1 MLNLATELK
10 AIRKKLGKT
19 QKEIAEEYGIP
30 QTTWASYEVG
40 KASPPIKI
48 LISLAE
54 KGYPIKGLTT
64 SFIDDIVEDGKMS
77 KAELQKRLEIA
88 RAMGKNVSPDT
99 PIDDEWA
106 KKVNAEY
113 ERLEAA
119 ADLILFKFSQ
129 GKPIPVQTHE
139 ADPNAL
145 IMLPVYSQ
153 RAAAGAGQPPT
164 QLEEIEAYVPIIY
177 ELLGGANPKNC
188 GIVRVVGD
196 SMSDM
201 TLFNGDY
208 VIFDRSQLEGNGV
221 YVISMGGDVRVK
233 RLEYRMFEKKIII
246 SSENHKSYPNPEIIS
261 FEQAQEM
268 LVIHGKVISW
278 VHRHPY

>member
-1 MLNLATELK
+1 MN
-10 AIRKKLGKT
+10 
-19 QKEIAEEYGIP
+19 IAEKLLELRISSGKS
-30 QTTWASYEVG
+30 QAEFAKLAGVSQRTWSSYESGQSTPKNGVLW
-40 KASPPIKI
+40 A
-48 LISLAE
+48 LAVN
-54 KGYPIKGLTT
+54 GFIIDGLTLEPAAKYPRST
-64 SFIDDIVEDGKMS
+64 
-77 KAELQKRLEIA
+77 KAERELVKKNIKDLLSPKEHDTEYIKHLIGP
-88 RAMGKNVSPDT
+88 GK
-99 PIDDEWA
+99 
-106 KKVNAEY
+106 EY
-113 ERLEAA
+113 KF
-119 ADLILFKFSQ
+119 FKFSHER
-129 GKPIPVQTHE
+129 PVYVVETN
-139 ADPNAL
+139 DTDSNAL
-145 IMLPVYSQ
+145 VMIPVYSQ
-153 RAAAGAGQPPT
+153 RAAGGAGQPPT
-164 QLEEIEAYVPIIY
+164 QLDEVEAYIPVVY

-246 SSENHKSYPNPEIIS
+246 SSENQKSYPNPEIIS